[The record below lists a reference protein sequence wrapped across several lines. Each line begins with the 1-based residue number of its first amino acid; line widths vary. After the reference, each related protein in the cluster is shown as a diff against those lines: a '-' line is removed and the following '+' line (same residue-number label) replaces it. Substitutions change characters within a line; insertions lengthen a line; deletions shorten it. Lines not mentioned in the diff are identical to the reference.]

1 MVTGE
6 DSGDDGDGDVGERM
20 GVEEAVEVRLRK
32 RTVELWMKE
41 SWHQ

>member
-6 DSGDDGDGDVGERM
+6 DSGDDGDGDDGERM
-20 GVEEAVEVRLRK
+20 DVEEVVEVRLRK
-32 RTVELWMKE
+32 LTVELWMKD